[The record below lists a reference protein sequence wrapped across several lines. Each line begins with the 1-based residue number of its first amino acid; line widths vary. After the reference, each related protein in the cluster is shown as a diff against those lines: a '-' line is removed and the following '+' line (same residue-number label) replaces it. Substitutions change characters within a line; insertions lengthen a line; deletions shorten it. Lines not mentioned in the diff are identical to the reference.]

1 MTAPAPRTRVGTAA
15 FWCWVV
21 ASAMLMAG
29 GLIAAS
35 WQNAHPLLRGAG
47 VISAVA
53 GAGVAFLA
61 GRSRAGDARYRRAL
75 IALSLTIV
83 GLISISAVAGIGNV
97 VTLLAVIPLLAGVVL
112 VSRAGAAEQGEVS

>member
-1 MTAPAPRTRVGTAA
+1 MTAPAPRTAA

-35 WQNAHPLLRGAG
+35 WQNVPAVLRGAG
-47 VISAVA
+47 VISAAA
-53 GAGVAFLA
+53 GAAVALLA
-61 GRSRAGDARYRRAL
+61 GRSRGGDARYRRAL

-83 GLISISAVAGIGNV
+83 GLISISALAGIGNV
-97 VTLLAVIPLLAGVVL
+97 LTLLAIVPLLAGTVL
-112 VSRAGAAEQGEVS
+112 VSRVGAAEQGEVS

>member
-1 MTAPAPRTRVGTAA
+1 MTAPAPRARVVTAA

-21 ASAMLMAG
+21 ASVMLMAG

-35 WQNAHPLLRGAG
+35 WGSAPGVFRGAG

-53 GAGVAFLA
+53 GVGVAFLA
-61 GRSRAGDARYRRAL
+61 GRSRGGDARYRQAL

-83 GLISISAVAGIGNV
+83 GLISISAVFGIGNV
-97 VTLLAVIPLLAGVVL
+97 ITLLAVFPLIAAAIL
-112 VSRAGAAEQGEVS
+112 VTRTGAAKQGEAT